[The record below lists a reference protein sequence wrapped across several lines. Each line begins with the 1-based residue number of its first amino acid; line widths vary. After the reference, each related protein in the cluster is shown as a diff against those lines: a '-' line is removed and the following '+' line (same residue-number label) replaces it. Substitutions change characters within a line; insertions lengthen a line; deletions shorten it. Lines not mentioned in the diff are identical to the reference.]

1 MLTHTGNMLTPG
13 KLPIDFLK
21 TCIAL
26 KGAPDARVL
35 IGPRFGEDCAVI
47 DLGSQYLI
55 TKTDPV
61 TFASEEIG
69 WYAVHVNAND
79 VATMGARP
87 CWFQAC
93 LLFPPG
99 TTEETVRQV
108 FTQIDTASKELGIA
122 VTGGHTEVTNVVTQ
136 SVVIG
141 DMHGVVDKDR
151 LVTSGGARSG
161 DLVVMTK
168 TAGIEGTSILAA
180 EKAAE
185 LRPHLDESLRQEA
198 VRLRHVPGISVVKEA
213 LLAADHGA
221 TAMHDP
227 TEGGIA
233 MGLYELATAS
243 AVGLTLDVDAI
254 PLLPVTQTICR
265 FFRLN
270 PLGLISSGTL
280 LLTIPSDR
288 WPALQHAFQ
297 SASITAQVIGT
308 ARRGRGIDAVSGGKP
323 VPFTYSET
331 DELAKVF

>member
-1 MLTHTGNMLTPG
+1 MLTPG
-13 KLPIDFLK
+13 KLPVALLK

-26 KGAPDARVL
+26 NGAPDPRVL

-47 DLGSQYLI
+47 DLGTQYLI

-61 TFASEEIG
+61 TFATEEIG

-87 CWFQAC
+87 RWFQAC

-99 TTEETVRQV
+99 TPEDTVRQV
-108 FTQIDTASKELGIA
+108 FVQIDAASKELGIA
-122 VTGGHTEVTNVVTQ
+122 VTGGHTEVTQAVTQ
-136 SVVIG
+136 PVVIG

-151 LVTSGGARSG
+151 LITSGGARPG
-161 DLVVMTK
+161 DLIVMTK

-180 EKAAE
+180 EKAAD
-185 LRPHLDESLRQEA
+185 LRLHLDESLRQEA
-198 VRLRHVPGISVVKEA
+198 LRLRHTPGISVVKEA
-213 LLAADHGA
+213 LLAAEHGA

-243 AVGLTLDVDAI
+243 EVGIMLDLDAI
-254 PLLPVTQTICR
+254 PVLPVTQTICR
-265 FFRLN
+265 FFNLN

-280 LLTIPSDR
+280 LLTIPPDR
-288 WPALQHAFQ
+288 WPALRDTFQ
-297 SASITAQVIGT
+297 AQGIAAQVIGT
-308 ARRGRGIDAVSGGKP
+308 ARQESSIAAFAGGKP
-323 VPFTYSET
+323 APFTYSET
-331 DELAKVF
+331 DELAKVL

>member
-1 MLTHTGNMLTPG
+1 MLTPG

-26 KGAPDARVL
+26 HGAPDARVL

-61 TFASEEIG
+61 TFATEEVG

-87 CWFQAC
+87 QWFQAC

-99 TTEETVRQV
+99 TSEEAVRQV
-108 FTQIDTASKELGIA
+108 FAQIDAASKELGIA
-122 VTGGHTEVTNVVTQ
+122 VTGGHTEVTNAVTQ
-136 SVVIG
+136 PVVIG
-141 DMHGVVDKDR
+141 DMHGIVEKDR
-151 LVTSGGARSG
+151 LVTSSGARLG
-161 DLVVMTK
+161 NLVVMTK
-168 TAGIEGTSILAA
+168 TVGIEGTSIIAA
-180 EKAAE
+180 EKATE
-185 LRPHLDESLRQEA
+185 LRSQLGDSLWQEA
-198 VRLRHVPGISVVKEA
+198 LRLRRVPGISVVKEA

-233 MGLYELATAS
+233 MGLYELAAAS
-243 AVGLTLDVDAI
+243 DVGITLDLDVI
-254 PLLPVTQTICR
+254 PILPVTQTICR
-265 FFRLN
+265 VFNLN

-280 LLTIPSDR
+280 LLTISPDCWST
-288 WPALQHAFQ
+288 LSEAFHTQ
-297 SASITAQVIGT
+297 GIAARVIGAT
-308 ARRGRGIDAVSGGKP
+308 RKEVGISAFADGKP
-323 VPFTYSET
+323 ATFAFSEV
-331 DELAKVF
+331 DELTKVL

>member
-1 MLTHTGNMLTPG
+1 MLTPG

-47 DLGSQYLI
+47 DLGTQYLI

-87 CWFQAC
+87 RWFQAC

-108 FTQIDTASKELGIA
+108 FVQIDAASKELGIA
-122 VTGGHTEVTNVVTQ
+122 VTGGHTEVTSAVTQ
-136 SVVIG
+136 PVVIG

-151 LVTSGGARSG
+151 LVTSSGARPG

-180 EKAAE
+180 EKATE
-185 LRPHLDESLRQEA
+185 LRSHLDESLRQEA
-198 VRLRHVPGISVVKEA
+198 VRLRHAPGISVVKEA
-213 LLAADHGA
+213 LLAVEYGT

-243 AVGLTLDVDAI
+243 GVGISLDVDAI
-254 PLLPVTQTICR
+254 PILPVTQTICR
-265 FFRLN
+265 FFHLN

-280 LLTIPSDR
+280 LLTIPLGR
-288 WPALQHAFQ
+288 WPALRDTFQ
-297 SASITAQVIGT
+297 AQGIAAQVIGM
-308 ARRGRGIDAVSGGKP
+308 ARQESGIVAFAGGKS

-331 DELAKVF
+331 DELAKVL

>member
-13 KLPIDFLK
+13 KLPIAFLK
-21 TCIAL
+21 ACIAL
-26 KGAPDARVL
+26 TGAPDARVL

-61 TFASEEIG
+61 TFASDEIG

-93 LLFPPG
+93 VLFPPG

-122 VTGGHTEVTNVVTQ
+122 VTGGHTEVTNAVTQ
-136 SVVIG
+136 PVVIG
-141 DMHGVVDKDR
+141 DMHGIVEKDR
-151 LVTSGGARSG
+151 LVTSGGARPG

-168 TAGIEGTSILAA
+168 TAGIEGTSIIAA

-185 LRPHLDESLRQEA
+185 LRLQLDESLRQEA
-198 VRLRHVPGISVVKEA
+198 VRLCRVPGISVVAEA
-213 LLAADHGA
+213 LLAAGHGA

-233 MGLYELATAS
+233 MGLYELAAAS
-243 AVGLTLDVDAI
+243 GVGITLDLDVI
-254 PLLPVTQTICR
+254 PILPVTQTICR
-265 FFRLN
+265 VFHLN

-280 LLTIPSDR
+280 LLTIPPDR
-288 WPALQHAFQ
+288 WPRLCSAFQ
-297 SASITAQVIGT
+297 AQALTAHAIATVQRKGDIQAFARGT
-308 ARRGRGIDAVSGGKP
+308 ALP
-323 VPFTYSET
+323 VALDQTQGQ
-331 DELAKVF
+331 DM

>member
-1 MLTHTGNMLTPG
+1 MLTPG
-13 KLPIDFLK
+13 KLPIGFLK

-26 KGAPDARVL
+26 NGAPDSRVL

-61 TFASEEIG
+61 TFATEEIG

-87 CWFQAC
+87 RWFQAC

-99 TTEETVRQV
+99 TREETVRQV
-108 FTQIDTASKELGIA
+108 FVQIDAASKELGIA
-122 VTGGHTEVTNVVTQ
+122 VTGGHTEVTSAVTQ
-136 SVVIG
+136 PVVIG

-151 LVTSGGARSG
+151 LVTSSGARPG

-180 EKAAE
+180 EKATE
-185 LRPHLDESLRQEA
+185 LRSHLDESLRQEA
-198 VRLRHVPGISVVKEA
+198 VRLRHAPGISVVKEA
-213 LLAADHGA
+213 LLAAEYGT

-233 MGLYELATAS
+233 MGLYELATVS
-243 AVGLTLDVDAI
+243 GIGITLDVDAI
-254 PLLPVTQTICR
+254 PILPVTQTICR
-265 FFRLN
+265 FFNLN

-280 LLTIPSDR
+280 LLTVPPDR
-288 WPALQHAFQ
+288 WPTLQSVFQ
-297 SASITAQVIGT
+297 SAGITAREIGT
-308 ARRGRGIDAVSGGKP
+308 ARQDRGINAFSGGEP

>member
-13 KLPIDFLK
+13 KLPIAFLK
-21 TCIAL
+21 ACIAL
-26 KGAPDARVL
+26 TGAPDARVL

-61 TFASEEIG
+61 TFASDEIG

-93 LLFPPG
+93 VLFPPG

-122 VTGGHTEVTNVVTQ
+122 VTGGHTEVTNAVTQ
-136 SVVIG
+136 PVVIG

-151 LVTSGGARSG
+151 LITSGGARPG

-185 LRPHLDESLRQEA
+185 LRPHLDESLRQAA
-198 VRLRHVPGISVVKEA
+198 VRLRQVPGISVVKEA
-213 LLAADHGA
+213 LLAAAHGV

-243 AVGLTLDVDAI
+243 GIGITLDLDAI
-254 PLLPVTQTICR
+254 SILPVTQTICR
-265 FFRLN
+265 FFHLN

-280 LLTIPSDR
+280 LLAIAPHQ
-288 WPALQHAFQ
+288 WPVLQSLFQ
-297 SASITAQVIGT
+297 AEGIMAQVIGT
-308 ARRGRGIDAVSGGKP
+308 AQQESSIIAFAGGKP
-323 VPFTYSET
+323 APFTYSET
-331 DELAKVF
+331 GELAKVL

>member
-1 MLTHTGNMLTPG
+1 MLTPG

-21 TCIAL
+21 TCIKL

-61 TFASEEIG
+61 TFATEEVG

-99 TTEETVRQV
+99 ITEGAVRRV
-108 FTQIDTASKELGIA
+108 FAQIDAASKELGVA
-122 VTGGHTEVTNVVTQ
+122 VTGGHTEVTNAVIQ
-136 SVVIG
+136 PVVIG

-151 LVTSGGARSG
+151 LVTSGGARPG

-180 EKAAE
+180 EKATE
-185 LRPHLDESLRQEA
+185 LCSHLDESLHQEA
-198 VRLRHVPGISVVKEA
+198 LRLRRVPGISVVKEA
-213 LLAADHGA
+213 LLAAAHGT

-243 AVGLTLDVDAI
+243 EVGMTLDLDAI
-254 PLLPVTQTICR
+254 PILPVTQTICR
-265 FFRLN
+265 VFNLN

-280 LLTIPSDR
+280 LLTIPPDR
-288 WPALQHAFQ
+288 WPKLCNAFQ
-297 SASITAQVIGT
+297 VRNIAAQAIGT
-308 ARRGRGIDAVSGGKP
+308 VRQEGRIAAFAGGKP

-331 DELAKVF
+331 DELVKVL